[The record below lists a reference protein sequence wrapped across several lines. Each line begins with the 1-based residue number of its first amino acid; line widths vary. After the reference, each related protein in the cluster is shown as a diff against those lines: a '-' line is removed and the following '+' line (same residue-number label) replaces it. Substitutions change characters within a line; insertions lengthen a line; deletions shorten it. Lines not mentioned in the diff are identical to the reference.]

1 METPSQGPSNTL
13 DASYRLLF
21 ERNPVPV
28 WVYDV
33 KTLRVLTA
41 NAAALARY
49 GYSQQ
54 ELPGLS
60 WLDLHQPEDAAQVQE
75 YTTQPLDEPPGVR
88 QWIHRRRNG
97 DSIEVETVTS
107 AVEFDGV
114 PARMTVVRDVS
125 EQHRA
130 EQEQQA
136 LALQL
141 SSALENIND
150 VFFSLDRQWRFTCV
164 NARAQ
169 AVLKRG
175 RDELLGAAFL
185 EILPNMRASVFEVE
199 FTRAMSD
206 GCAASFDASYPPWP
220 GVQKV
225 HVFPSPQGLAVYLR
239 QATEPRVP
247 KQRLLEGL
255 ETLSAVLNST
265 NDAIIGTD
273 LGGRI
278 LMFNPAAE
286 RIFRHTRASV
296 MNQGLELLLP
306 ERFRAAH
313 LQHRHQFAQSN
324 EPSRMMGLGLVK
336 GLRSDGQEVELEGS
350 ITRVHVE
357 HQQIFLANLK
367 NVTERMRGDAEIE
380 HSREQLLELTQR
392 LMQQEKTLVKR
403 LAQVLHDQLGQ
414 TVAAI
419 RMAHET
425 IVALQKGQVPSPV
438 ERLQAQLGTLIGQA
452 VRQVRQVLVDLRP
465 PLLEEQGLSAALD
478 NELRNRS
485 LTHPQIDIAIHVE
498 PETAQTR
505 WPAEVEYAGFMVA
518 REAVENALRHS
529 GATAVSVRLTG
540 SAEALELEVM
550 DNGSGLVVDT
560 PAHQAGHLGLRDMRE
575 RAHGVGATVT
585 VDSGA
590 LTGGTRVAFSWR
602 PAP

>member
-1 METPSQGPSNTL
+1 METPSQGLSNTL
-13 DASYRLLF
+13 NASYRLLF
-21 ERNPVPV
+21 ERNPMPV
-28 WVYDV
+28 WVYDA
-33 KTLRVLTA
+33 KTLKMLAA
-41 NAAALARY
+41 NAAALVRY
-49 GYSQQ
+49 GYRQQ
-54 ELPGLS
+54 ELSGLS
-60 WLDLHQPEDAAQVQE
+60 WLDLYQPDDAEQVQAHARQAPNHQPSAQ
-75 YTTQPLDEPPGVR
+75 
-88 QWIHRRRNG
+88 QWRHRHHNG
-97 DSIEVETVTS
+97 GLIEVETVS
-107 AVEFDGV
+107 SELEWGGV

-130 EQEQQA
+130 EQEQHA

-169 AVLKRG
+169 ALFQLG
-175 RDELLGAAFL
+175 RDALLGAAFL
-185 EILPNMRASVFEVE
+185 EKLPPMRASVFETE
-199 FTRAMSD
+199 LTRAMSD
-206 GCAASFDASYPPWP
+206 GCAASFDASYPSWP

-306 ERFRAAH
+306 ERFRAVH
-313 LQHRHQFAQSN
+313 LQQRHQFAQSG

-336 GLRSDGQEVELEGS
+336 GLRSDGQEIELEGS

-357 HQQIFLANLK
+357 QQQIFLANMK
-367 NVTERMRGDAEIE
+367 NVTERMRGEAEIE

-425 IVALQKGQVPSPV
+425 IVALQKGHVPSPV

-485 LTHPQIDIAIHVE
+485 LTHPLIDIAIHVE
-498 PETAQTR
+498 PETAPMR

-529 GATAVSVRLTG
+529 GATSVSVWLTG
-540 SAEALELEVM
+540 SEAALQLEVV
-550 DNGSGLVVDT
+550 DNGSGLVVNKI
-560 PAHQAGHLGLRDMRE
+560 PHQAGHLGMRDMRE
-575 RAHGVGATVT
+575 RANGVGATVT

-590 LTGGTRVAFSWR
+590 LTGGTRVTFSWK

>member
-1 METPSQGPSNTL
+1 METPSLGLSNTL

-21 ERNPVPV
+21 ERNPMPV
-28 WVYDV
+28 WVYDI
-33 KTLRVLTA
+33 KTLKMLAA

-60 WLDLHQPEDAAQVQE
+60 WLDLHQPGDAAQVQAHARQALSD
-75 YTTQPLDEPPGVR
+75 QPSAQ
-88 QWIHRRRNG
+88 QWMHRHHNG
-97 DSIEVETVTS
+97 DVIEVETLS
-107 AVEFDGV
+107 SELEWDGG
-114 PARMTVVRDVS
+114 PARITVVRDVS

-130 EQEQQA
+130 EREQHA

-169 AVLKRG
+169 ALFQLG

-185 EILPNMRASVFEVE
+185 EILPNMRASVFEAE
-199 FTRAMSD
+199 FKRAMDD
-206 GCAASFDASYPPWP
+206 GCAASFDASYPSWP

-247 KQRLLEGL
+247 KQRLQEGL

-265 NDAIIGTD
+265 NDAIIGAD

-286 RIFRHTRASV
+286 RIFRYTRASV

-313 LQHRHQFAQSN
+313 LQHRHQFAQSS
-324 EPSRMMGLGLVK
+324 ESSRMMGLGLVK
-336 GLRSDGQEVELEGS
+336 GLRSDGQEIELEGS

-357 HQQIFLANLK
+357 QQKIFLANLK
-367 NVTERMRGDAEIE
+367 NVTERMRGDAEME

-425 IVALQKGQVPSPV
+425 IVALQKGKASSPV
-438 ERLQAQLGTLIGQA
+438 GRLQAQLGTLIGQA

-529 GATAVSVRLTG
+529 GASSVSVRLTG
-540 SAEALELEVM
+540 SAQSLQLEVA
-550 DNGSGLVVDT
+550 DDGAGL
-560 PAHQAGHLGLRDMRE
+560 AANAAQQAGHLGMRDMRE

-585 VDSGA
+585 VESGGGTA
-590 LTGGTRVAFSWR
+590 GTRVTFNWR
-602 PAP
+602 SAP

>member
-1 METPSQGPSNTL
+1 METPLQGLSNTL

-21 ERNPVPV
+21 ERNPMPV

-33 KTLRVLTA
+33 KTLKILTA

-60 WLDLHQPEDAAQVQE
+60 WLDLHQPDDAAQVQAQAQQVPSE
-75 YTTQPLDEPPGVR
+75 QSDAQQG
-88 QWIHRRRNG
+88 IHRHHDG
-97 DSIEVETVTS
+97 GVIEVETVS
-107 AVEFDGV
+107 SELEWAGV

-130 EQEQQA
+130 EQEQNA

-169 AVLKRG
+169 TLFQRG
-175 RDELLGAAFL
+175 RDELLGVSLL
-185 EILPNMRASVFEVE
+185 EILPNMRASVFETE
-199 FTRAMSD
+199 FKRAMDD
-206 GCAASFDASYPPWP
+206 GCAASFDASYPSWP

-313 LQHRHQFAQSN
+313 LQHRHEFAQSS

-336 GLRSDGQEVELEGS
+336 GLRSDGQEIELEGL

-357 HQQIFLANLK
+357 QQQIFLANLK

-425 IVALQKGQVPSPV
+425 IVALQKGQVAIPV
-438 ERLQAQLGTLIGQA
+438 ERLQTQLGTLIGQA

-498 PETAQTR
+498 PETAQLR

-529 GATAVSVRLTG
+529 GATSVSVRLTG
-540 SAEALELEVM
+540 SADGLQLEVA
-550 DNGSGLVVDT
+550 DNGSGLVVNKSS
-560 PAHQAGHLGLRDMRE
+560 HQTAHLGMRDMRE

-590 LTGGTRVAFSWR
+590 LTGGTRVTFSWK

>member
-1 METPSQGPSNTL
+1 METPSQGLSNTL
-13 DASYRLLF
+13 DVSYRLLF
-21 ERNPVPV
+21 ERIPMPV

-33 KTLRVLTA
+33 KTLKILAA

-49 GYSQQ
+49 GYSPQ

-60 WLDLHQPEDAAQVQE
+60 WLDHHHPDDAAQVQE
-75 YTTQPLDEPPGVR
+75 RAKQPLDEPPSTQQGR
-88 QWIHRRRNG
+88 HRHRNG
-97 DSIEVETVTS
+97 DLFEVETIGS
-107 AVEFDGV
+107 DLEFDGV
-114 PARMTVVRDVS
+114 SARMNVVREVTG
-125 EQHRA
+125 QYRA
-130 EQEQQA
+130 DTVQRA
-136 LALQL
+136 LSQQL

-164 NARAQ
+164 NARAEALFQ
-169 AVLKRG
+169 RPRA
-175 RDELLGAAFL
+175 ELLGTTL
-185 EILPNMRASVFEVE
+185 WEILPGMHASVFEIE
-199 FTRAMSD
+199 FVRAMSD
-206 GCAASFDASYPPWP
+206 GCAVCFDASYPGWT
-220 GVQKV
+220 GIQKV
-225 HVFPSPQGLAVYLR
+225 QVFPSPQGLAVYLR
-239 QATEPRVP
+239 QATEARVP
-247 KQRLLEGL
+247 KQRLEEGL

-265 NDAIIGTD
+265 NDAIIGAD
-273 LGGRI
+273 LEGRI

-286 RIFRHTRASV
+286 RIFRYTRASV

-313 LQHRHQFAQSN
+313 RQHRHHFAQSN
-324 EPSRMMGLGLVK
+324 ESSRMMGLGLVK
-336 GLRSDGQEVELEGS
+336 GRRSDGQEIEMEGS
-350 ITRVHVE
+350 ITRMHLE
-357 HQQIFLANLK
+357 QQQIFLANLK
-367 NVTERMRGDAEIE
+367 NVTERMRGDAEVE
-380 HSREQLLELTQR
+380 HSREQLLELTHR

-425 IVALQKGQVPSPV
+425 IVALQKGQAPSPV
-438 ERLQAQLGTLIGQA
+438 ARLQTQLGTLIGQA

-529 GATAVSVRLTG
+529 GASSVSVRLTG
-540 SAEALELEVM
+540 SSHSLQLDVV
-550 DNGSGLVVDT
+550 DNGSGLVADT
-560 PAHQAGHLGLRDMRE
+560 RQHSGHLGIRDMRE

-585 VDSGA
+585 VDSGVSA
-590 LTGGTRVAFSWR
+590 AGTRVTFSWKS
-602 PAP
+602 AP